1 MLLFPIHSPVT
12 LSPALATTMLAT
24 LLSLEI
30 EICSAES
37 GAGTKRGLCGLG
49 VSLRENNSGGGNP
62 VLRDRG
68 ADMSI

>member
-1 MLLFPIHSPVT
+1 
-12 LSPALATTMLAT
+12 MLAT